1 MIISNT
7 ITVTEKDKYYREIR
21 QFCEKNLI
29 LPNPDYIKKQRMG
42 FWLGNTPKNI
52 QHYTVD
58 GFSLILPF
66 GIIDTLK
73 ENGWIDKWE
82 TDIPDYPDMGW
93 DYDIGL
99 YDYQAE
105 CSNAMV
111 KAKHGIF
118 IAPTGS
124 GKSNMFIDIILK
136 NNKKALIL
144 THTQDL
150 MNQAKSRIE
159 SLADIEVGTITD
171 GKVNIKD
178 ITVAT
183 VQTMCKLDLPTYAT
197 TWGTVVVDECLSGDT
212 EILTEKGFV
221 RFDELSKNLKVAQY
235 SENGEINFVYPTRYI
250 EKEVEEYVSFKN
262 SFGVEIKT
270 SLNHDMV
277 YIDKDCMK
285 LKKKKAYEL
294 IDLRAQDKMFVL
306 SGKATDDLSEHITP
320 LQKIG
325 IMLQADG
332 TIYYKYKNNGKIT
345 WRLDFSKEEKINEF
359 IRLCKEANIP
369 YKEGKQRTFKNKN
382 WKPSRNFKITLDGC
396 DYKKLSNFLPIPRS
410 YIFAQEILNEIAK
423 WDAYATKY
431 RTLEYDTTIK
441 ENADFVKAV
450 AVLAGVNSKQILE
463 IKRKNPKHK
472 TYYRLNLNTVQNMTY
487 GSFERKIVKENLKT
501 YCVEVPSH
509 MFICKKDG
517 LAFVTGN
524 CQRMSGSPTKQAMFY
539 KVLNNL
545 KCWHKYG
552 CTATFH
558 RGDRQEKVINYLL
571 GEIKYEVPR
580 SAVADK
586 IMKVAIQKADLDT
599 PESDEYCGTDGMIE
613 YAKLINYLCEN
624 NYRNKEIA
632 QMLNQ
637 NYEHSN
643 LILSDRVAHLKEL
656 MAMVDRQD
664 LCCIVDG
671 SMTSKKGKE
680 ARKQALEDMRNGNKK
695 YLFATFS
702 LAKEGLDIPVLDR
715 LYLTT
720 PHKDKAVIIQ
730 SVGRIART
738 SKGKEQ
744 PICYDFVDANIDFC
758 SNAYKKRKTS
768 YRKIDCTINE

>member
-7 ITVTEKDKYYREIR
+7 ITITRDDKYYAQIKN
-21 QFCEKNLI
+21 FCEKNLI
-29 LPNPDYIKKQRMG
+29 LPNPDFVKKQRMG

-58 GFSLILPF
+58 GFNLILPF

-73 ENGWIDKWE
+73 GNGWIDKWE
-82 TDIPDYPDMGW
+82 TDIPEYPDMGW
-93 DYDIGL
+93 NYDIGL
-99 YDYQAE
+99 YDYQEE

-118 IAPTGS
+118 IAPTGA
-124 GKSNMFIDIILK
+124 GKTQTFIDIILK

-159 SLADIEVGTITD
+159 SLTDIEVGTITD

-183 VQTMCKLDLPTYAT
+183 VQTMCKLDLPSYAT
-197 TWGTVVVDECLSGDT
+197 TWGTVVTDE
-212 EILTEKGFV
+212 I
-221 RFDELSKNLKVAQY
+221 
-235 SENGEINFVYPTRYI
+235 
-250 EKEVEEYVSFKN
+250 
-262 SFGVEIKT
+262 
-270 SLNHDMV
+270 
-277 YIDKDCMK
+277 
-285 LKKKKAYEL
+285 
-294 IDLRAQDKMFVL
+294 
-306 SGKATDDLSEHITP
+306 
-320 LQKIG
+320 
-325 IMLQADG
+325 
-332 TIYYKYKNNGKIT
+332 
-345 WRLDFSKEEKINEF
+345 
-359 IRLCKEANIP
+359 
-369 YKEGKQRTFKNKN
+369 QR
-382 WKPSRNFKITLDGC
+382 I
-396 DYKKLSNFLPIPRS
+396 
-410 YIFAQEILNEIAK
+410 
-423 WDAYATKY
+423 
-431 RTLEYDTTIK
+431 
-441 ENADFVKAV
+441 
-450 AVLAGVNSKQILE
+450 
-463 IKRKNPKHK
+463 
-472 TYYRLNLNTVQNMTY
+472 
-487 GSFERKIVKENLKT
+487 
-501 YCVEVPSH
+501 
-509 MFICKKDG
+509 
-517 LAFVTGN
+517 
-524 CQRMSGSPTKQAMFY
+524 SGSPTKQAMFY

-558 RGDRQEKVINYLL
+558 RGDKQEKVINYLL
-571 GEIKYEVPR
+571 GDIKHEVPR
-580 SAVADK
+580 STVADK
-586 IMKVAIQKADLDT
+586 IMKVTIEKAELDT

-624 NYRNKEIA
+624 NVRNLEIA

-656 MAMVDRQD
+656 MSMVERQD

-738 SKGKEQ
+738 SKEKGE
-744 PICYDFVDANIDFC
+744 PVCYDFVDANIDFC
-758 SNAYKKRKTS
+758 VNAYKKRKTS
-768 YRKIDCTINE
+768 YKKIDCTIKE